1 VRLPADIR
9 AALVD
14 TGSRPGGEVDLAE
27 TALVLASIARPGVP
41 IDPYRRHLESVVD
54 EVRDYA
60 GGEDGGDLQLR
71 IEALSQVIIKRYGYG
86 AGDEV
91 FDDLDAANLMRVID
105 SRRGLPVAL
114 GIIFIHAANCL
125 GWSAVGVDFPGQFL
139 VRLDHLGERAVI
151 DPFAG
156 GEPLTAQDLRAMLK
170 AMSGNQAEL
179 TPDTYRD
186 MTARDVLLRLQD
198 NIKSRRLRED
208 QLEPALE
215 VIETMLLF
223 APGAAYLWRECGV
236 LQSRLDRIPDA
247 VTSLEEYIR
256 LSGADEA
263 RYNAT
268 ILLQELRGRLS

>member
-14 TGSRPGGEVDLAE
+14 AGSRSGGDVDLAE
-27 TALVLASIARPGVP
+27 TALVLASITRPGVP
-41 IDPYRRHLESVVD
+41 IDPYRRHLDSVVE
-54 EVRDYA
+54 EVRHYA
-60 GGEDGGDLQLR
+60 GGGDGGDLELR
-71 IEALSQVIIKRYGYG
+71 IEALAQVIIKRYGYG
-86 AGDEV
+86 AGDDV

-105 SRRGLPVAL
+105 SRSGLPVAL
-114 GIIFIHAANCL
+114 GIIFIHAAQSL
-125 GWSAVGVDFPGQFL
+125 GWAAGGIDFPGHFL

-151 DPFAG
+151 DPFDG
-156 GEPLTAQDLRAMLK
+156 GRALHAQDLRAILK
-170 AMSGNQAEL
+170 AMTGNHAEL
-179 TPDTYRD
+179 TPDTYQG

-198 NIKSRRLRED
+198 NIKWRRLRED
-208 QLEPALE
+208 HVDEALE

-247 VTSLEEYIR
+247 VASLEEYIR

-268 ILLQELRGRLS
+268 ILLQELRGRLN